1 MKWIQKFENFNKDT
15 KYTNDDII
23 NCIKNN
29 CNIYSNDVPGH
40 PDINDKVALSPV
52 CIDNDGIITIDI
64 DSKGVSDIEIPI
76 SSISKIDIKNSINE
90 AFEMSDYLYHF
101 TKELNKKGLSISLL
115 LEIIDYADLP
125 VKDVN
130 YLTISLKTNMLK
142 YLTNNKLE
150 QFRKHIENRLQNHML
165 DVYHNRLQTE
175 ARIGRVISK
184 ILNTIDKS
192 YFEYKSNIKL
202 EIINGGQYDRTKDY
216 ADNTIKRYDKLIIND
231 PTFNLTYANMTN
243 GGKISLNI
251 KISQSDKELYSNHFL
266 FVDDNMLSKLL
277 AISKDEMDKIRNI
290 KNDDLFDVEC
300 YYLLNNKKVSEIND
314 TDIQLF
320 VNELSALV
328 KESSPDSQSI
338 EEVKGDEIIKWYD
351 KDNYKIPLGKLGGS
365 CMATKDCQDFFQIY
379 VTNKNVSL
387 LILKDKEKLFGR
399 ALLWKLDNG
408 KYFMDRVYTILEP
421 DEIIFIN
428 YAIKNGYYYRS
439 NGTNEK
445 INYYFNG
452 EVIDGSETIM
462 SVNLDYSDFT
472 YYPYLDTFK
481 YLNID
486 EKILSNNPKRH
497 DYILTS
503 TEGRWEGYYDD

>member
-202 EIINGGQYDRTKDY
+202 EIINGGQYDRTKD
-216 ADNTIKRYDKLIIND
+216 
-231 PTFNLTYANMTN
+231 
-243 GGKISLNI
+243 
-251 KISQSDKELYSNHFL
+251 
-266 FVDDNMLSKLL
+266 
-277 AISKDEMDKIRNI
+277 
-290 KNDDLFDVEC
+290 
-300 YYLLNNKKVSEIND
+300 
-314 TDIQLF
+314 
-320 VNELSALV
+320 
-328 KESSPDSQSI
+328 
-338 EEVKGDEIIKWYD
+338 
-351 KDNYKIPLGKLGGS
+351 
-365 CMATKDCQDFFQIY
+365 CQDFFQIY